1 MYKKFGALAAAML
14 LVGSAPVLA
23 QPAAAPTDAQ
33 IAHIAY
39 TAGQIDVD
47 AGKQALQKSH
57 NTDVRSFAQTMVRDH
72 TAVNDKALA
81 LVKKLK
87 VTPQDN
93 PTSQALAKQA
103 KATHAR
109 LAALNGSAFDKAYLK
124 NEVAFHQ
131 TVIGALDK
139 TLIPDAHNAE
149 LKALL
154 TSGRSLFGEHL
165 KHAETLA
172 QKLR

>member
-1 MYKKFGALAAAML
+1 MHKSFGALAAAML
-14 LVGSAPVLA
+14 LVGSAPALS
-23 QPAAAPTDAQ
+23 QAAGPSDAQ

-47 AGKQALQKSH
+47 AGKQALEKSH
-57 NTDVRSFAQTMVRDH
+57 DAAVRAFAQTMVRDH

-81 LVKKLK
+81 LVKQLK

-93 PTSQALAKQA
+93 PTSQALAKDA

-109 LAALNGSAFDKAYLK
+109 LAALNGAAFDRAYVK

-139 TLIPDAHNAE
+139 TLIPDADNAE

-165 KHAETLA
+165 KHAEHLA
-172 QKLR
+172 QQQR

>member
-1 MYKKFGALAAAML
+1 MYMTLGALAAAAL

-23 QPAAAPTDAQ
+23 QAAGPSDAQ

-39 TAGQIDVD
+39 TAGLIDVD
-47 AGKQALQKSH
+47 AGKQALERSH
-57 NTDVRSFAQTMVRDH
+57 NADVRAFAQTMVRDH

-81 LVKKLK
+81 LVKQLK

-93 PTSQALAKQA
+93 PTSQALATQA
-103 KATHAR
+103 KATDAQ
-109 LAALNGSAFDKAYLK
+109 LGALNGAAFDRAYVT

-131 TVIGALDK
+131 TVIDALDK
-139 TLIPDAHNAE
+139 TLIPDADNAE

-165 KHAETLA
+165 KHAEHLA
-172 QKLR
+172 QQLR